1 LETPVAM
8 LSTARLAR
16 RPAAAATATVL
27 GKLHVEVST
36 ACVTWQFRERHT
48 LALET
53 LGRGLPLQDG
63 SRRLAT
69 QRAPR
74 HDDKKGED
82 AEESAK
88 SEAADGTT
96 TWGDKFMLF
105 GLVLRGAAALPRF
118 AGAAGVLR
126 FAGAGPMLLG
136 AVISVYELGGWRLV
150 VSIPILGVAAVS
162 ADAYFEGIRQDRV
175 REELVHDVQESCP
188 DMAAGA
194 LEALRSARVRQF
206 ENNRFR
212 LEAQWIAATSGGRCW
227 RIEASGV
234 RPNRTSAWTVAELRV
249 LVAMPTSS
257 SETGGRLEEL
267 APQTRFWDAHGPQL
281 QWETTWQRTLQ

>member
-1 LETPVAM
+1 M

-36 ACVTWQFRERHT
+36 ACVPWQFRERHT

-82 AEESAK
+82 AEDHNEPTEESAK

-105 GLVLRGAAALPRF
+105 GLVLRG
-118 AGAAGVLR
+118 
-126 FAGAGPMLLG
+126 
-136 AVISVYELGGWRLV
+136 
-150 VSIPILGVAAVS
+150 
-162 ADAYFEGIRQDRV
+162 
-175 REELVHDVQESCP
+175 
-188 DMAAGA
+188 
-194 LEALRSARVRQF
+194 
-206 ENNRFR
+206 
-212 LEAQWIAATSGGRCW
+212 
-227 RIEASGV
+227 
-234 RPNRTSAWTVAELRV
+234 
-249 LVAMPTSS
+249 
-257 SETGGRLEEL
+257 
-267 APQTRFWDAHGPQL
+267 
-281 QWETTWQRTLQ
+281 